1 VTVRERKGSDGA
13 VSFQLV
19 VYAGRDGQGRDQYV
33 RRTHAQLLIDVQHG
47 RTTPS
52 RSLTVSELAKQ

>member
-1 VTVRERKGSDGA
+1 MTVRERKGTDDA

-33 RRTHAQLLIDVQHG
+33 RRTLSGVSRREASKAHAQLLVDV
-47 RTTPS
+47 
-52 RSLTVSELAKQ
+52 